1 MNRLETAMQI
11 LITDW
16 DIQALLDNELSEAEQ
31 AAILKA
37 MRDDITLRA
46 RYNELRRQRDLLRQW
61 WKDQ

>member
-1 MNRLETAMQI
+1 MQI

-16 DIQALLDNELSEAEQ
+16 DIQALLDNELSEEEQ
-31 AAILKA
+31 TAILKA
-37 MRDDITLRA
+37 LRDDITLRA